1 MTLTHD
7 DTIDFRLYVA
17 GDLPNSRRAIQNL
30 HAYCSEHLPG
40 RHRIE
45 VVDVFEAPERAL
57 TDHILL
63 TPQLVVVSSGGT
75 RFVLGDLS
83 EPAAI
88 GQAALNRMFL

>member
-7 DTIDFRLYVA
+7 DMIEFRLYVV

-30 HAYCSEHLPG
+30 HAYCNEHLPG

-45 VVDVFEAPERAL
+45 VLDVFEAPERAL
-57 TDHILL
+57 ADHILL
-63 TPQLVVVSSGGT
+63 TPQLVVVSAGGT
-75 RFVLGDLS
+75 RHIVGDLS

-88 GQAALNRMFL
+88 GQATLNRIVS